1 MPKLTPRQQFM
12 INQVAATMEIENMP
26 LTERAYNNLVEI
38 VTGEKTAEEVIEEI
52 KTKYTTDE

>member
-12 INQVAATMEIENMP
+12 VDQVAATMEIENMP

-52 KTKYTTDE
+52 KRKHMADE